1 MLKQRTIQYPTR
13 TVGIG
18 LHSGYKVELV
28 LRPAAPDTGIVFH
41 RTDLKPEVSIA
52 VGAEA
57 IGETMLASTLV
68 RDGVRISTIE
78 HLMSACSG
86 LGIDNLH
93 VDVNAEEIPIMD
105 GSASSFVFL
114 RSRQALKEQDAPKKY
129 IRVKKPVEISEGEG
143 ANRKWARLEP
153 YNGFKLDFFIEFNHP
168 GHRFDSPESGYR
180 IWEKFL
186 MSGTFP
192 STYFRFREGRGNVAR
207 HGSCPWWFS

>member
-68 RDGVRISTIE
+68 KDGVRISTIE

-105 GSASSFVFL
+105 GSASSFVFPRISSVASSRIFNISPSGLLSYPWL
-114 RSRQALKEQDAPKKY
+114 RETIL
-129 IRVKKPVEISEGEG
+129 
-143 ANRKWARLEP
+143 
-153 YNGFKLDFFIEFNHP
+153 
-168 GHRFDSPESGYR
+168 
-180 IWEKFL
+180 
-186 MSGTFP
+186 
-192 STYFRFREGRGNVAR
+192 
-207 HGSCPWWFS
+207 

>member
-86 LGIDNLH
+86 SVSTICMSTSMRKKFRSWTVPLLLLFF
-93 VDVNAEEIPIMD
+93 
-105 GSASSFVFL
+105 SC
-114 RSRQALKEQDAPKKY
+114 SRQA
-129 IRVKKPVEISEGEG
+129 
-143 ANRKWARLEP
+143 
-153 YNGFKLDFFIEFNHP
+153 
-168 GHRFDSPESGYR
+168 
-180 IWEKFL
+180 
-186 MSGTFP
+186 
-192 STYFRFREGRGNVAR
+192 
-207 HGSCPWWFS
+207 